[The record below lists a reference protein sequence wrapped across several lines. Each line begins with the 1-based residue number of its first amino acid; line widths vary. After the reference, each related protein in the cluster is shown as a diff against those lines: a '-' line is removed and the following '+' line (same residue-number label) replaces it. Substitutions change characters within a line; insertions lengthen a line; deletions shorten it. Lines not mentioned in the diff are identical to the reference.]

1 VRALNLCDNVLT
13 MLLLHREELIPVELV
28 QKGDK
33 IKVLGVCVRTC
44 MYPHLYNVC
53 GFVYVCFSV
62 LMQELGFH
70 G

>member
-1 VRALNLCDNVLT
+1 MRSLNLYDNVLT

-44 MYPHLYNVC
+44 VYLHLYNVC
-53 GFVYVCFSV
+53 GFVCVF
-62 LMQELGFH
+62 
-70 G
+70 